1 MRICSNRKT
10 REGTYVSSY
19 VSVRYLKTVRICA
32 CGDHSTWTRPQ
43 RDAGGGGH
51 LRIARFFICKS
62 VSPDKSGTDVMSS
75 VCLIKVSNDAR
86 EWTHHDHTASELP
99 DNTRNV

>member
-1 MRICSNRKT
+1 MDETATGCGGEGWTLANR
-10 REGTYVSSY
+10 
-19 VSVRYLKTVRICA
+19 A
-32 CGDHSTWTRPQ
+32 F
-43 RDAGGGGH
+43 
-51 LRIARFFICKS
+51 FFICKS
-62 VSPDKSGTDVMSS
+62 VSSDKSGTDVMSS

>member
-1 MRICSNRKT
+1 MEET
-10 REGTYVSSY
+10 PT
-19 VSVRYLKTVRICA
+19 
-32 CGDHSTWTRPQ
+32 
-43 RDAGGGGH
+43 GGGGGGVDTCES
-51 LRIARFFICKS
+51 RVFFICKS